1 MRKKEYNIKV
11 LKLVAIILFLTI
23 ILIVI
28 IKK

>member
-1 MRKKEYNIKV
+1 MRKREYNIKV